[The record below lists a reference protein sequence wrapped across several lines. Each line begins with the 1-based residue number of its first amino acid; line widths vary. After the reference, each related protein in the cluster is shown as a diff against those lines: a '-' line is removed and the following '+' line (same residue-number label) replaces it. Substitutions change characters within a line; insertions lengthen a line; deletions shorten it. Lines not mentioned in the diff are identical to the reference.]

1 MEITKALLGAG
12 CFWGIEN
19 YFKNISGIDNTK
31 VGYSGGLL
39 DNPSYEEVCSGTTGH
54 AEVVL
59 INFDKTIIQ
68 YSDILNHFWTCH
80 DPTQLN
86 RQGVDTGTQYR
97 SIIFYYSE
105 EQKIIAENSK
115 KDFQNKLDSKIETT
129 IEKAKIFFIAE
140 DYHQC
145 YIEKKNINF

>member
-1 MEITKALLGAG
+1 MEITKALLGGG

-19 YFKNISGIDNTK
+19 YYKNINGIINTK
-31 VGYSGGLL
+31 VGYSGGQL
-39 DNPSYEEVCSGTTGH
+39 DNPSYEDVCSGSTGH

-59 INFDKTIIQ
+59 FNFDKSIIQ

-86 RQGVDTGTQYR
+86 RQGFDIGTQYR
-97 SIIFYYSE
+97 SVIFYYSD

-115 KDFQNKLDSKIETT
+115 KNFQNKIGTKIETF
-129 IEKAKIFFIAE
+129 IEKANTFYIAE
-140 DYHQC
+140 NYHQC
-145 YIEKKNINF
+145 YIEKKNVNL